1 MASTTLKNRL
11 IPGSLALLRI
21 LIGWHFLYEGLVKLM
36 NPAWTARPFLEGS
49 RWIFG
54 DLFRWMISGNTG
66 MWIIDNANAYG
77 LTLIGIALIL
87 GIFTRLALW
96 SGVTLL
102 LTYYLA
108 YPPFGG
114 FSYGAPSEG
123 SYLFVNKNLIEVFA
137 MILLAFTESG
147 QFFGIDMLLKA
158 RREKLMNKTVKTEKP
173 DESENLE
180 SNSRRQLL
188 KGLAGIPFLAVF
200 GGAFIRNLAEAGPD
214 VVSGA
219 TIKVDFKQIKDLKG
233 KLQVGKLGDLT
244 ISKMVLGCNLIGG
257 WSHARD
263 LIYSDKL
270 FKAYNNERKIIE
282 TLYLAEQ
289 AGINTTFM
297 VTQYYQTF
305 NKYKK
310 IYNSNMQSIC
320 QAMLPDKDFYSDLNL
335 AIKSN
340 PTAIYIQGGEG
351 DRYISTG
358 RYDEIKKALDYIK
371 KHGYLAGVGAHSIE
385 TIKACEREGIP
396 ADFYVK
402 TLHHDKYWS
411 AHPEENRVEY
421 SVIGPVS
428 EDHNKNHENMWDLF
442 PQRTI
447 DYMKTVN
454 KPWFAFKV
462 LAAGAIE
469 PKVGFRFAF
478 ENGADFICVG
488 MFDFQVIDN
497 VNTATE
503 ILGDLKKRERQWF
516 S

>member
-1 MASTTLKNRL
+1 MTTSAIKNRL
-11 IPGSLALLRI
+11 VPVFLTLLRI
-21 LIGWHFLYEGLVKLM
+21 IIGWHFLYEGIVKLM

-54 DLFRWMISGNTG
+54 DFFRWMISGNTG
-66 MWIIDNANAYG
+66 MWMIDTANAYG
-77 LTLIGIALIL
+77 LTLIGLALIL
-87 GIFTRLALW
+87 GIFTRVALW

-102 LTYYLA
+102 FMYYLA

-123 SYLFVNKNLIEVFA
+123 SYLIVNKNLIELFA

-147 QFFGIDMLLKA
+147 QFFGLDMIRKK
-158 RREKLMNKTVKTEKP
+158 EKTVIQNKP
-173 DESENLE
+173 ELREESDNQG
-180 SNSRRQLL
+180 SNSRRELL

-200 GGAFIRNLAEAGPD
+200 AGAFVKNLSEAGPD
-214 VVSGA
+214 AVSGA
-219 TIKVDFKQIKDLKG
+219 TIKVDFKQINDLKG
-233 KLQVGKLGDLT
+233 KLPEGKLGDLN
-244 ISKMVLGCNLIGG
+244 ISRMILGCNLIGG

-305 NKYKK
+305 NKYKN
-310 IYNSNMQSIC
+310 IYNSKMQSIC
-320 QAMLPDKDFYSDLNL
+320 QAMLPDKDFFSDINL
-335 AIKSN
+335 TIKSN

-351 DRYISTG
+351 DRYISAG
-358 RYDEIKKALDYIK
+358 RYDDIKKAIDYVK
-371 KHGYLAGVGAHSIE
+371 QHGFLCGVGAHSIE

-411 AHPEENRVEY
+411 AHPEENREEY
-421 SVIGPVS
+421 VDVIGPVS
-428 EDHNKNHENMWDLF
+428 PDHNKNHENMWDLF
-442 PQRTI
+442 PARTI
-447 DYMKTVN
+447 EYMKTVN

-469 PKVGFRFAF
+469 PKDGFRFAF

-497 VNTATE
+497 VNTANE
-503 ILGDLKKRERQWF
+503 ILGDLKKREREWF

>member
-1 MASTTLKNRL
+1 MISTTFKNRL
-11 IPGSLALLRI
+11 VPVFLSLLRI
-21 LIGWHFLYEGLVKLM
+21 IIGWHFLYEGLVKLM
-36 NPAWTARPFLEGS
+36 NPAWTARPFLDGS

-54 DLFRWMISGNTG
+54 DLFRWMVSGDTG
-66 MWIIDNANAYG
+66 MWIIDTANAYG
-77 LTLIGIALIL
+77 LTLIGLALIL

-102 LTYYLA
+102 LMYYLA

-123 SYLFVNKNLIEVFA
+123 SYLIVNKNLIELFA
-137 MILLAFTESG
+137 MILLALTESG
-147 QFFGIDMLLKA
+147 QLFGLDMLRKKKINVPKKKS
-158 RREKLMNKTVKTEKP
+158 EPQE
-173 DESENLE
+173 ESDNHE
-180 SNSRRQLL
+180 SNSRRKLL

-200 GGAFIRNLAEAGPD
+200 AGAFIKNLTEAGPD

-219 TIKVDFKQIKDLKG
+219 TIKVDYKQIKDLKG
-233 KLQVGKLGDLT
+233 KLPAGKLGDLT
-244 ISKMVLGCNLIGG
+244 ISRMIMGCNLIGG

-263 LIYSDKL
+263 LIYSDTL

-297 VTQYYQTF
+297 VTQYYPTF
-305 NKYKK
+305 NKYKN
-310 IYNSNMQSIC
+310 IYNSKMQSIC
-320 QAMLPDKDFYSDLNL
+320 QAMLPDKDFFSDLNL
-335 AIKSN
+335 TISSGPN
-340 PTAIYIQGGEG
+340 AIYIQGGEG
-351 DRYISTG
+351 DRYINAG
-358 RYDEIKKALDYIK
+358 KFDEINKAIDYIK
-371 KHGYLAGVGAHSIE
+371 KQGFPAGVGAHSLE

-402 TLHHDKYWS
+402 TFHHDNYWS
-411 AHPEENRVEY
+411 AHPIENREEY
-421 SVIGPVS
+421 SIIGPAS
-428 EDHNKNHENMWDLF
+428 PDHNKNHENMWDLF
-442 PQRTI
+442 PLRTI
-447 DYMKTVN
+447 EYMKELN

-469 PKVGFRFAF
+469 PKDGFRYAF

-497 VNTATE
+497 VNTVTE
-503 ILGDLKKRERQWF
+503 ILGDLKKRERKWF

>member
-1 MASTTLKNRL
+1 MISSKLKTQL
-11 IPGSLALLRI
+11 VPGSLALLRI
-21 LIGWHFLYEGLVKLM
+21 LIGWHFLYEGLVKIL

-66 MWIIDNANAYG
+66 MWIVDNANAYG
-77 LTLIGIALIL
+77 LTLIGLALIL
-87 GIFTRLALW
+87 GIFTRFALW
-96 SGVTLL
+96 SGVALL
-102 LTYYLA
+102 MSYYLA

-114 FSYGAPSEG
+114 YSYGAPSEG
-123 SYLFVNKNLIEVFA
+123 SYLLVNKNLIEVFA
-137 MILLAFTESG
+137 MVLLVFTESG
-147 QFFGIDMLLKA
+147 QFFGLDMLRKKKK
-158 RREKLMNKTVKTEKP
+158 EEPQKK
-173 DESENLE
+173 SEQTDIAENQGT
-180 SNSRRQLL
+180 NSRRQLL

-200 GGAFIRNLAEAGPD
+200 GGAFIKNLAEAGPD
-214 VVSGA
+214 AVSGA
-219 TIKVDFKQIKDLKG
+219 TIKVDFKQVNELKG
-233 KLQVGKLGDLT
+233 KLPSGKLGDLT

-320 QAMLPDKDFYSDLNL
+320 QAMLPDKDFFSDLNL
-335 AIKSN
+335 AIKSK

-351 DRYISTG
+351 DRYLSAG

-371 KHGYLAGVGAHSIE
+371 KHGFLAGVGAHSVE
-385 TIKACEREGIP
+385 SIKACEREGIP

-428 EDHNKNHENMWDLF
+428 PDHNKNHENMWDLF
-442 PQRTI
+442 PSHTI
-447 DYMKTVN
+447 EYMKTVK

-469 PKVGFRFAF
+469 PKDGFRFAF

-488 MFDFQVIDN
+488 MFDFQVIDD
-497 VNTATE
+497 VNTACE
-503 ILGDLKKRERQWF
+503 ILGNIKNRERPWY